1 MPSSV
6 FSSPY
11 FKLEMSYV
19 IETNG
24 DHGHQKMNEE
34 PRVVPLVKEVS
45 LDWMS
50 SLCPAYPPSDLSA
63 VLSSTRPIRMEH

>member
-24 DHGHQKMNEE
+24 DHGHQRMYEE

-45 LDWMS
+45 LGWMS
-50 SLCPAYPPSDLSA
+50 SLCPAYPPPDFSA
-63 VLSSTRPIRMEH
+63 LLSSTSLIRMEH

>member
-6 FSSPY
+6 FSFPY

-24 DHGHQKMNEE
+24 DHGHRKMNEE

-50 SLCPAYPPSDLSA
+50 SLCPAYLPSDLSA
-63 VLSSTRPIRMEH
+63 VLSST

>member
-24 DHGHQKMNEE
+24 DHGHQRMYEE

-45 LDWMS
+45 PGWI
-50 SLCPAYPPSDLSA
+50 LCALHTHLQTSQLFSA
-63 VLSSTRPIRMEH
+63 LQA

>member
-1 MPSSV
+1 M
-6 FSSPY
+6 
-11 FKLEMSYV
+11 

-24 DHGHQKMNEE
+24 DHGHRKMNEE

-63 VLSSTRPIRMEH
+63 VLSST